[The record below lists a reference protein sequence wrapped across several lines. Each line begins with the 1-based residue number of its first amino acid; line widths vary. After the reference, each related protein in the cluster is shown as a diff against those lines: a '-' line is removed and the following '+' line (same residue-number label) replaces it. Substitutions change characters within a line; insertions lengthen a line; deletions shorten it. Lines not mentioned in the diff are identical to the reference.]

1 MEKSTILIIEDEP
14 TINRIISNYF
24 EKEKY
29 NVLNAYD
36 GLEGLKIFKDNKVDL
51 VCLDIMMPNVDGWEV
66 AKEIR
71 TFSETPI
78 IMMSALS
85 TEEDLLRGYDLKVD
99 DYITKPFNPKVL
111 VAKSINLLER
121 IKKLEL
127 NKELTE
133 ILDMDGIK
141 INMAS
146 YGDKRKLNDLLIR
159 DELTKVFNRKYLDF
173 QIKNMMKESIE
184 FNSTFGIL
192 FFDID
197 HFKNVNDTYGHNVG
211 DEVLKMVSST
221 INSNIRNLDILGRW
235 GGEEFIA
242 IVRVDKIDE
251 LKMIAEKLRIKVF
264 ESSYLI
270 DSKTKISVSISI
282 GGTLFAKN
290 DDISKLISRAD
301 SNMYNSKEKGRNN
314 VTII

>member
-66 AKEIR
+66 AKQIR
-71 TFSETPI
+71 TFSEIPI

-159 DELTKVFNRKYLDF
+159 DELTKVYNRKYLDF
-173 QIKNMMKESIE
+173 QIKNIMKEAIE

-197 HFKNVNDTYGHNVG
+197 HFKNVNDTYGHNIG

-221 INSNIRNLDILGRW
+221 INSNIRNIDILGRW

-251 LKMIAEKLRIKVF
+251 LKMIAEKLRIKVS
-264 ESSYLI
+264 ESTYLI
-270 DSKTKISVSISI
+270 DSKRKISVTISI
-282 GGTLFAKN
+282 GGTLFDKN

-301 SNMYNSKEKGRNN
+301 SNMYNSKENGRNN

>member
-1 MEKSTILIIEDEP
+1 MERSTILIIEDEP

-71 TFSETPI
+71 TLSETPI

-85 TEEDLLRGYDLKVD
+85 TEEDLLRGYELKVD

-121 IKKLEL
+121 IKKIEL

-146 YGDKRKLNDLLIR
+146 YGDKRKLNDLLTR
-159 DELTKVFNRKYLDF
+159 DDLTKVYNRKYLDF
-173 QIKNMMKESIE
+173 QIKNIMKESIE

-242 IVRVDKIDE
+242 IVRVEQIGE

-264 ESSYLI
+264 ESSYLL

-282 GGTLFAKN
+282 GGTLFDKN

-301 SNMYNSKEKGRNN
+301 SNMYNSKENGRNN

>member
-1 MEKSTILIIEDEP
+1 
-14 TINRIISNYF
+14 
-24 EKEKY
+24 
-29 NVLNAYD
+29 
-36 GLEGLKIFKDNKVDL
+36 
-51 VCLDIMMPNVDGWEV
+51 MPNVDGWEV
-66 AKEIR
+66 AKQIR
-71 TFSETPI
+71 TFSEIPI

-159 DELTKVFNRKYLDF
+159 DELTKVYNRKYLDF
-173 QIKNMMKESIE
+173 QIKNIMKEAIE

-197 HFKNVNDTYGHNVG
+197 HFKNVNDTYGHNIG

-221 INSNIRNLDILGRW
+221 INSNIRNIDILGRW

-251 LKMIAEKLRIKVF
+251 LKMIAEKLRIKVS
-264 ESSYLI
+264 ESTYLI
-270 DSKTKISVSISI
+270 DSKRKISVTISI
-282 GGTLFAKN
+282 GGTLFDKN

-301 SNMYNSKEKGRNN
+301 SNMYNSKENGRNN